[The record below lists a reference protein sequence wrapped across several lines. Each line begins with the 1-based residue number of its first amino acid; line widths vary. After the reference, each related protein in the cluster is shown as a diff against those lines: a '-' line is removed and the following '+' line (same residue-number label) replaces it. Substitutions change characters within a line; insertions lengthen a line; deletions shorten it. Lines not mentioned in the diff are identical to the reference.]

1 MTHIRK
7 QIRDKLKTV
16 LGATTTAGAHVF
28 ANRDLRA
35 NSLAA
40 TELPAIN
47 IENDAD
53 NVVAR
58 SIGSQAAPSTRSEQ
72 RTMTMKIAAYV
83 KSSATLADQM
93 DQVCLE
99 IEMAIYADIFLGYP
113 SAMLT
118 TDARLMSSTPQFDE
132 SGETDVG
139 LMTMIWEFDT
149 WVNNANPT
157 VMQA

>member
-58 SIGSQAAPSTRSEQ
+58 SIGR
-72 RTMTMKIAAYV
+72 R
-83 KSSATLADQM
+83 
-93 DQVCLE
+93 
-99 IEMAIYADIFLGYP
+99 
-113 SAMLT
+113 
-118 TDARLMSSTPQFDE
+118 
-132 SGETDVG
+132 
-139 LMTMIWEFDT
+139 
-149 WVNNANPT
+149 
-157 VMQA
+157 